1 MSVDYQQLV
10 QIDRIHSSLLHD
22 PEVFAEEMEEI
33 FVRGWVFVGHESEVK
48 EQGDWVTRQL
58 GNESVIMV
66 RESEESVNVLAN
78 RCAHRGTALC
88 WEQRGNNS
96 FFQCTYHNWRF
107 GLDGSVRAIPV
118 PDGYDSS

>member
-48 EQGDWVTRQL
+48 EQGDWVTCLLYTSPSPR
-58 GNESVIMV
+58 
-66 RESEESVNVLAN
+66 
-78 RCAHRGTALC
+78 
-88 WEQRGNNS
+88 
-96 FFQCTYHNWRF
+96 
-107 GLDGSVRAIPV
+107 D
-118 PDGYDSS
+118 